1 MEHKTIQNLS
11 APKGD
16 FVEPPQSLKP
26 ITASSYELR
35 LGFIAMVGEQTFSG
49 LDYENP
55 YTHLREFE
63 QLYACLAISSML
75 QEALRWKLF
84 LFSLDER
91 AKQWYAHN
99 VGKVVG
105 DWEELRNRLC
115 LVFFPIS

>member
-1 MEHKTIQNLS
+1 
-11 APKGD
+11 
-16 FVEPPQSLKP
+16 
-26 ITASSYELR
+26 
-35 LGFIAMVGEQTFSG
+35 MVQEQTFSG

-115 LVFFPIS
+115 LTFFPISWIATLQQEILNFQQKEKKTVGAAWDRF